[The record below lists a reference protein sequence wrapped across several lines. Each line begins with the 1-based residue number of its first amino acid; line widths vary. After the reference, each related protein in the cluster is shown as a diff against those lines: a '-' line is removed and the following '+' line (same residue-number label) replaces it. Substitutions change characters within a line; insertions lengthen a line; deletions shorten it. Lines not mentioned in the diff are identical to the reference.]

1 MSEENFVVTSN
12 VVIREVT
19 KKVAKDIIVKNHY
32 SHRWTMCS
40 VALGVYYKQY
50 TDINVHFDAGEKL
63 IGAIIYGHPVGRDS
77 ASSICTVI
85 KPQQVFELTRLWIAD
100 GYGKNIESYSLGKSF
115 DWLRQ
120 NRPDIK
126 CLISYADPEQGHSG
140 KIYQATNWLY
150 QDAKEICAYE
160 NSVVSLDG
168 PPNYNWI
175 HSRTLTEK
183 YGSNDVEN
191 LKKTIGKTFWIK
203 KKLKKLRYIY
213 VLPTNKKDK
222 KRILNNIKH
231 PIESVYP
238 DIDKMTPEIQ
248 KIEVSTKDVITGE
261 FF

>member
-100 GYGKNIESYSLGKSF
+100 
-115 DWLRQ
+115 
-120 NRPDIK
+120 
-126 CLISYADPEQGHSG
+126 
-140 KIYQATNWLY
+140 
-150 QDAKEICAYE
+150 
-160 NSVVSLDG
+160 
-168 PPNYNWI
+168 
-175 HSRTLTEK
+175 
-183 YGSNDVEN
+183 
-191 LKKTIGKTFWIK
+191 
-203 KKLKKLRYIY
+203 
-213 VLPTNKKDK
+213 
-222 KRILNNIKH
+222 
-231 PIESVYP
+231 
-238 DIDKMTPEIQ
+238 
-248 KIEVSTKDVITGE
+248 
-261 FF
+261 